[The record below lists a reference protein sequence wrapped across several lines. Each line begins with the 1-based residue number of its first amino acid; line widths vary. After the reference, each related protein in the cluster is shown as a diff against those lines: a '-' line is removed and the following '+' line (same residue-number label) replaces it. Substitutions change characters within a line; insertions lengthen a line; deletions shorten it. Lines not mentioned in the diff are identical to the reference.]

1 MSFFGDSK
9 NMNHKKWNETIL
21 WMDEFQK
28 HKNFGWVF
36 IRMLNWMG
44 KKTGKRWKIDEK
56 LVIFPTNG
64 KIAGKIDGQLDRE
77 LNRKINEYTR

>member
-21 WMDEFQK
+21 WMDDFQK

-44 KKTGKRWKIDEK
+44 KKTGKRWKIDEI
-56 LVIFPTNG
+56 LVGKING
-64 KIAGKIDGQLDRE
+64 KINGELDG
-77 LNRKINEYTR
+77 KINEYTR